1 MAAVR
6 HRLDSTRQLWLPL
19 SNAIA
24 PRPPGLERENPQT
37 ALLAIGVEELHR
49 RFLRRNLQLLR
60 DCHQPAVVA
69 DLLAWIREPPRR
81 LCRPFSFQAC
91 LRCEDPR
98 LDPDTM
104 QALVLAEQRRRIR
117 LASRGRAA

>member
-60 DCHQPAVVA
+60 DVCAATDRPVVA
-69 DLLAWIREPPRR
+69 SGGVSSLEDLRAIAGVAGVEGAIVGKALYAGAFTLPEALAAVR
-81 LCRPFSFQAC
+81 
-91 LRCEDPR
+91 
-98 LDPDTM
+98 
-104 QALVLAEQRRRIR
+104 
-117 LASRGRAA
+117 